1 MNLIKHKQ
9 DQLKYLDLYR
19 EKARKHQQAI
29 EQGRQALVNV
39 GKSQTSEVI
48 GYMGDLWL
56 TRYGVNRATFRGRD
70 PAARAGQGR
79 ARTAGRRTEPHTG
92 RGGQDEQRAF
102 DAKRIHP
109 RVVSRVA

>member
-48 GYMGDLWL
+48 DYMGDL
-56 TRYGVNRATFRGRD
+56 
-70 PAARAGQGR
+70 
-79 ARTAGRRTEPHTG
+79 
-92 RGGQDEQRAF
+92 
-102 DAKRIHP
+102 
-109 RVVSRVA
+109 